1 MGESGSHQRTSA
13 VQQLA
18 QNWLFFFFFFCKFE
32 TYVNVISNHN
42 SCCKSDSSNFCC
54 MILFFVKCNC
64 PCTKCSYLIMNC
76 FKSLS
81 ELQTNVWLV
90 VWCNRYIALSS
101 HVVFGLGVGTGRAA
115 AMSARHS
122 NVHMT
127 MEKNSQIL
135 QSRTSRELTEN
146 CLHVLAVGLALL
158 IKLVPSFNCRLGCS
172 LLVARSI
179 AGNTVYS

>member
-1 MGESGSHQRTSA
+1 MWHGWEWITPESFSRTTASPGL
-13 VQQLA
+13 VF
-18 QNWLFFFFFFCKFE
+18 LFFCFLFFCKFE

-81 ELQTNVWLV
+81 KLQKNVWLV
-90 VWCNRYIALSS
+90 VWCNRYIDLSS

-115 AMSARHS
+115 AMSATRS
-122 NVHMT
+122 NVHT
-127 MEKNSQIL
+127 IMESNSKIL
-135 QSRTSRELTEN
+135 RSPICRELTEN
-146 CLHVLAVGLALL
+146 YLGSEVGTVD
-158 IKLVPSFNCRLGCS
+158 K
-172 LLVARSI
+172 
-179 AGNTVYS
+179 AGPFL